1 VPSVGVGLRCNCRRV
16 RLAETLSHPSF
27 MMWPMDLGRLRAIIN
42 DTALIDLAACRTE
55 LDHLRIA
62 RAALDTRELEVMRR
76 LDEIAD
82 VQPSVFP
89 DDELAKAAKTNLGKS
104 AKVRKRKKA
113 CDDIPEL
120 ADALANGDT
129 TGERVDT
136 FANATAGLKP
146 EELEKVAEHGA
157 AIAAAAAH
165 STERQYRELLE
176 RLVGRARGDDGLDT
190 LARQRRATGFR
201 WWTNQHDGMWQ
212 CAGKFDP
219 VRGTELEGRIRNAL
233 EALFHGSA
241 GSVPDD
247 CPTDPHERHD
257 HLAALALLALSEG
270 KGTSGLPDVT
280 VLIDEKTLV
289 DGCRH
294 EHSIVDTGLGRF
306 ALPIETIRRWA
317 CLGSI
322 NPVVVGA
329 DGVRLFLGR
338 ETRLAN
344 RAQRRALRVLY
355 RTCALCDVPFEHT
368 QAHHVSWYGF
378 QQGLTD
384 IDNLLPL
391 CNRHH
396 HLAHEGGW
404 QLILEP
410 DRTLTV
416 IRPGGHITTH
426 GPPTARAA

>member
-1 VPSVGVGLRCNCRRV
+1 
-16 RLAETLSHPSF
+16 
-27 MMWPMDLGRLRAIIN
+27 MDLGRLRAIIN
-42 DTALIDLAACRTE
+42 ETALTDLAACRTE
-55 LDHLRIA
+55 LDHLRVA
-62 RAALDTRELEVMRR
+62 RAALDTRELEVMGR
-76 LDEIAD
+76 LDEIAAE
-82 VQPSVFP
+82 QPSVFP
-89 DDELAKAAKTNLGKS
+89 EDELARAAKTSLGKS

-157 AIAAAAAH
+157 LIAAAAAN
-165 STERQYRELLE
+165 STDRQYREMLD
-176 RLVGRARGDDGLDT
+176 RLVGKARADDGLDK
-190 LARQRRATGFR
+190 LARQRRDTRLRFWTGD
-201 WWTNQHDGMWQ
+201 DGMLNV
-212 CAGKFDP
+212 AGRFDP
-219 VRGTELEGRIRNAL
+219 VRGAELQGRVSNAA
-233 EALFHGSA
+233 EALFHGKKPSA
-241 GSVPDD
+241 LPDD
-247 CPTDPHERHD
+247 MPDDPSERND
-257 HLAALALLALSEG
+257 HLNALALLSLSEG

-280 VLIDEKTLV
+280 VLIDEKTLL
-289 DGCRH
+289 DGRRH
-294 EHSIVDTGLGRF
+294 EHSIVDAGLGRF
-306 ALPIETIRRWA
+306 GLPIETIRRWA
-317 CLGSI
+317 CLGTVT
-322 NPVVVGA
+322 PVVVGA

-355 RTCALCDVPFEHT
+355 RTCALCEVPFEHT
-368 QAHHVSWYGF
+368 QAHHVSWYGL

-384 IDNLLPL
+384 IDNLVPL
-391 CNRHH
+391 CSKDH
-396 HLAHEGGW
+396 HLVHEGGW

-426 GPPTARAA
+426 GPPRARAA

>member
-1 VPSVGVGLRCNCRRV
+1 M
-16 RLAETLSHPSF
+16 A
-27 MMWPMDLGRLRAIIN
+27 
-42 DTALIDLAACRTE
+42 
-55 LDHLRIA
+55 
-62 RAALDTRELEVMRR
+62 R

-82 VQPSVFP
+82 AQPSVFP
-89 DDELAKAAKTNLGKS
+89 EDELAKASKTSLGKS

-129 TGERVDT
+129 TGERVDI

-146 EELEKVAEHGA
+146 DELDKVAEHGA
-157 AIAAAAAH
+157 LIAAAAAN
-165 STERQYRELLE
+165 STERQYRETID
-176 RLVGRARGDDGLDT
+176 RLVGRARGDDGLDR
-190 LARQRRATGFR
+190 LARQRRATGFK
-201 WWTNQHDGMWQ
+201 WWTNQNDGMIH
-212 CAGKFDP
+212 CAGRFDP
-219 VRGTELEGRIRNAL
+219 VRGAELFGRIDNAR
-233 EALFHGSA
+233 ETLFHGKK
-241 GSVPDD
+241 PDEL
-247 CPTDPHERHD
+247 PTDTPSDPIERND

-280 VLIDEKTLV
+280 VLIDEKTLL

-294 EHSIVDTGLGRF
+294 ERSTVDAGLGRF
-306 ALPIETIRRWA
+306 GLPIETIRRWA
-317 CLGSI
+317 CLGTVT
-322 NPVVVGA
+322 PVVVGA

-355 RTCALCDVPFEHT
+355 RTCALCEVPFEHT
-368 QAHHVSWYGF
+368 QAHHVSWYGL

-391 CNRHH
+391 CNTHH
-396 HLAHEGGW
+396 HLVHEGGW
-404 QLILEP
+404 QLILDA

-426 GPPTARAA
+426 GPPRARAA

>member
-1 VPSVGVGLRCNCRRV
+1 M
-16 RLAETLSHPSF
+16 SHGP
-27 MMWPMDLGRLRAIIN
+27 
-42 DTALIDLAACRTE
+42 
-55 LDHLRIA
+55 
-62 RAALDTRELEVMRR
+62 ALDTRELEVMGR
-76 LDEIAD
+76 LDEIAAE
-82 VQPSVFP
+82 QPSVFP
-89 DDELAKAAKTNLGKS
+89 EDELAKAAKTSLHKS
-104 AKVRKRKKA
+104 AKVRTRKKA
-113 CDDIPEL
+113 CDDVPEL

-146 EELEKVAEHGA
+146 DELEKVAVHGA
-157 AIAAAAAH
+157 AIAAAAAN
-165 STERQYRELLE
+165 STERQYREMLE
-176 RLVGRARGDDGLDT
+176 RLVGKARADDGLDK
-190 LARQRRATGFR
+190 LARQRRDTRLRFWTGD
-201 WWTNQHDGMWQ
+201 DGMINV
-212 CAGKFDP
+212 AGRFDP
-219 VRGTELEGRIRNAL
+219 VRGAELQGRINNAA
-233 EALFHGSA
+233 EALFHGKTA
-241 GSVPDD
+241 GELPDD
-247 CPTDPHERHD
+247 MPDDPSERND
-257 HLAALALLALSEG
+257 QLNALALLALSEG

-306 ALPIETIRRWA
+306 SLPLETIRRWA
-317 CLGSI
+317 CLGTVT
-322 NPVVVGA
+322 PVVVGA

-344 RAQRRALRVLY
+344 RAQRRALRILY
-355 RTCALCDVPFEHT
+355 RTCALCEVPFEHT
-368 QAHHVSWYGF
+368 QAHHVSWYGL

-391 CNRHH
+391 CSKDH
-396 HLAHEGGW
+396 HLVHEGGW

-426 GPPTARAA
+426 GPPRARAA

>member
-1 VPSVGVGLRCNCRRV
+1 
-16 RLAETLSHPSF
+16 
-27 MMWPMDLGRLRAIIN
+27 MDLGCLRAIIN
-42 DTALIDLAACRTE
+42 DTALIDLADCRTE

-157 AIAAAAAH
+157 AIAAAAAY
-165 STERQYRELLE
+165 STERQYQELLE
-176 RLVGRARGDDGLDT
+176 RLVGRARGDDGLNT

-294 EHSIVDTGLGRF
+294 EHSVVRSACSTAPAHCVTCRSNTPRHTTCRGTGSNRASPTSTICCRSATGITTWRTKAAGSSF
-306 ALPIETIRRWA
+306 SNPAARSRSSDQAGTSPRTALPLLAPPETA
-317 CLGSI
+317 AATDS
-322 NPVVVGA
+322 
-329 DGVRLFLGR
+329 GVSRLR
-338 ETRLAN
+338 
-344 RAQRRALRVLY
+344 
-355 RTCALCDVPFEHT
+355 
-368 QAHHVSWYGF
+368 
-378 QQGLTD
+378 
-384 IDNLLPL
+384 
-391 CNRHH
+391 
-396 HLAHEGGW
+396 
-404 QLILEP
+404 
-410 DRTLTV
+410 
-416 IRPGGHITTH
+416 
-426 GPPTARAA
+426 TARAASASGCC

>member
-1 VPSVGVGLRCNCRRV
+1 
-16 RLAETLSHPSF
+16 
-27 MMWPMDLGRLRAIIN
+27 MDLGRLRAIIN
-42 DTALIDLAACRTE
+42 DTPLTDLSACRVE
-55 LDHLRIA
+55 LDHIRIA
-62 RAALDTRELEVMRR
+62 RAALDTRELEVMSR
-76 LDEIAD
+76 LDEIAAER
-82 VQPSVFP
+82 PSVFP
-89 DDELAKAAKTNLGKS
+89 EDELAKASKTSLGKS

-136 FANATAGLKP
+136 FANATAGLTP
-146 EELEKVAEHGA
+146 DELAKVAEHGA
-157 AIAAAAAH
+157 AIAAAAAN
-165 STERQYRELLE
+165 STERQYRETIE
-176 RLVGRARGDDGLDT
+176 RFVGRARGDDGLDR
-190 LARQRRATGFR
+190 LARQRRATGFK
-201 WWTNQHDGMWQ
+201 WWTNQNDGMWH
-212 CAGKFDP
+212 CAGRFDP
-219 VRGTELEGRIRNAL
+219 VRGTELEGRLRNAL
-233 EALFHGSA
+233 EALFHGKK
-241 GSVPDD
+241 PDELPAD
-247 CPTDPHERHD
+247 LPNDPNERQE

-280 VLIDEKTLV
+280 VLIDEKTLL
-289 DGCRH
+289 DGCQH
-294 EHSIVDTGLGRF
+294 EHSIVDAGLGRF
-306 ALPIETIRRWA
+306 GLPIETIRRWA
-317 CLGSI
+317 CLGTV

-329 DGVRLFLGR
+329 DGVRLYLGR

-368 QAHHVSWYGF
+368 QAHHVSWYGL

-391 CNRHH
+391 CNTHH
-396 HLAHEGGW
+396 HLVHEGGW

-426 GPPTARAA
+426 GPPKARAA